1 MKPNIL
7 WICTDQQRFD
17 TLGCYGNPWVQ
28 TPHLDALARQGALFE
43 KAYCQSTICSPS
55 RASFLTGRYPR
66 TTGFM
71 KNGQSIPDTE
81 VLVTRLL
88 QEAGYTCGLSGK
100 LHLSACHPSV
110 SKGMEPRIKDGY
122 DVFYWSHH
130 PQEDW
135 PVNEYSHWLRKK
147 GKSYEARLLPE
158 CEHVVCGPDAEDHQ
172 AAWCAEKAIEFI
184 EANARFEQPWLF
196 SVNIFA
202 PHHPFDPPES
212 HLKRYLER
220 LDEIPLPNYEEGE
233 LESKPGVQRR
243 DHNGAYAN
251 SKLYP
256 FARMSKRD
264 HKYLRAAY
272 WAMCDLID
280 EQVGRMLQVLERTG
294 QLDNTIVIFMSDH
307 GELLGDHGIYLKG
320 SHFYEESVHVPL
332 IVSYPGVIQ
341 AGKRISALTE
351 LLDLAPTLL
360 EAAGLPVSPGMQGN
374 SLLPLLTGAAK
385 SLRQDILCEVDEVR
399 PNGEARASGTMLR
412 TETHK
417 LIVHGPDPEGEL
429 YDLREDPQERFNLWN
444 DAASAGVKLQLMER
458 LCRRLA
464 DTADPGLLKTA
475 PW

>member
-17 TLGCYGNPWVQ
+17 TLGCYGNGMVQ
-28 TPHLDALARQGALFE
+28 TPHIDALARQGTLFE
-43 KAYCQSTICSPS
+43 NAYCQSTICSPS
-55 RASFLTGRYPR
+55 RASFMTGRYPR
-66 TTGFM
+66 TTGYM
-71 KNGQSIPDTE
+71 KNGQSIPETE

-122 DVFYWSHH
+122 DVINWSHH

-135 PVNEYSHWLRKK
+135 PVNEYSQWLRKK
-147 GKSYEARLLPE
+147 GKAYETCSLPE
-158 CEHVVCGPDAEDHQ
+158 CENVVYGPDAEDHQ
-172 AAWCAEKAIEFI
+172 AAWCAEKAVDFI

-202 PHHPFDPPES
+202 PHHPFDPPKS
-212 HLKRYLER
+212 HMKRYLER
-220 LDEIPLPNYEEGE
+220 LDEIPHPDYEEGE
-233 LESKPGVQRR
+233 LRFKPSVQTR

-251 SKLYP
+251 PDLYP
-256 FARMSKRD
+256 FSRMSVRD

-280 EQVGRMLQVLERTG
+280 EQVGKMLQALERTG

-320 SHFYEESVHVPL
+320 PHFYDCSVRVPL
-332 IVSYPGVIQ
+332 IVSYPGVFQ
-341 AGKRISALTE
+341 SGKRISSLME

-360 EAAGLPVSPGMQGN
+360 EAAGLPAAPQMQGK
-374 SLLPLLTGAAK
+374 SLMPLLTGDK
-385 SLRQDILCEVDEVR
+385 TRHRQDVLCEVDEVR
-399 PNGEARASGTMLR
+399 ANGEAKASGTMLR

-417 LIVHGPDPEGEL
+417 LIVHGPAQEGEL
-429 YDLREDPQERFNLWN
+429 YDLDEDPQERRNQWN
-444 DAASAGVKLQLMER
+444 DAASAGIKLQLMER
-458 LCRRLA
+458 LCRRLM